1 MIVFAAAVLSAVLYA
16 AAVPPWSLD
25 VLAPVALVP
34 LLLALR
40 GRRMLAGFGVGLV
53 FGLTFAAATTWW
65 VPGMLERFFLLSET
79 SAVLGAGGI
88 YLAVAGLPFALFGY
102 GATRLLVEGR
112 RPLAYAGIPAL
123 WVAVELARANA
134 FTGLPWELLGHAFY
148 RRLALIQVAELTGVY
163 GLSFL
168 CAWTALATAD
178 LLRPLGAGRRPAIT
192 ALTVAG
198 LLWLGLAGYGAW
210 RLAAFSTPHGTSMP
224 VALVQANRGPARQP
238 SRLRR
243 TETLE
248 AYLRLTRS
256 GLAGRRPELIVWPE
270 NTASFYLD
278 RDAEPLGALRSL
290 SDETGSVILVG
301 GPRQDDAAGTM
312 HNAAYAIG
320 RDGVLGS
327 YDKMR
332 LVPFAEY
339 APAGLDALAGPTATF
354 APGFEAIPVPHPR
367 GPLGVL
373 ICYEVLHADVARE
386 LVRRGAELLV
396 NISNDAWAD
405 PDGAAEAT
413 QTFSMAVFRAVE
425 TRRWVLRAATTG
437 ISGFI
442 APTGLVGPVLG
453 AGVADVLPADVTPLS
468 GVTPYV
474 VVGDLFAEACV
485 LAALVATRAGRR
497 LA

>member
-1 MIVFAAAVLSAVLYA
+1 
-16 AAVPPWSLD
+16 
-25 VLAPVALVP
+25 
-34 LLLALR
+34 
-40 GRRMLAGFGVGLV
+40 
-53 FGLTFAAATTWW
+53 
-65 VPGMLERFFLLSET
+65 
-79 SAVLGAGGI
+79 
-88 YLAVAGLPFALFGY
+88 
-102 GATRLLVEGR
+102 
-112 RPLAYAGIPAL
+112 
-123 WVAVELARANA
+123 
-134 FTGLPWELLGHAFY
+134 
-148 RRLALIQVAELTGVY
+148 
-163 GLSFL
+163 
-168 CAWTALATAD
+168 
-178 LLRPLGAGRRPAIT
+178 
-192 ALTVAG
+192 
-198 LLWLGLAGYGAW
+198 
-210 RLAAFSTPHGTSMP
+210 MP

-243 TETLE
+243 TETLD

-256 GLAGRRPELIVWPE
+256 RLGGRRPELIVWPE

-290 SDETGSVILVG
+290 SDETGGVLLVG
-301 GPRQDDAAGTM
+301 GPRQDDAAGTT

-320 RDGVLGS
+320 RDGVIGS
-327 YDKMR
+327 YDKVR

-339 APAGLDALAGPTATF
+339 APPGLDALAGPTATL
-354 APGFEAIPVPHPR
+354 APGVEPVTVPHPR

-474 VVGDLFAEACV
+474 VVGDLFAETCALAA
-485 LAALVATRAGRR
+485 LAALVTTRAGRR